1 MDQLTVLEFNNERI
15 LTTKQLA
22 FIYETTTDNVKK
34 NFNNHKSKF
43 EKGKHFFLLEGEE
56 LRAFKRKVNNIHLA
70 ENNINEYKVDN
81 IYLVPNNVNQLY
93 LWTERGANRH
103 CKILD
108 TDKAWEQFDYLEETY
123 FNAREQQ
130 RLPTN
135 PMDVL
140 KLTFQALEGQ
150 KQEIEEIKSDVQDLK
165 DNTPLFAVE
174 CDEISTA
181 VKRQGVILLGGKQSN
196 AYRNR
201 GLRGK
206 VYRDIYNQLYR
217 EFGVKSHKAIKR
229 CHLNVAVKIVEEYTL
244 PIVLSEEISF
254 VNAQMDF
261 IEM

>member
-22 FIYETTTDNVKK
+22 FIYQTDVNNVQK
-34 NFNNHKSKF
+34 NFSNHKSKF
-43 EKGKHFFLLEGEE
+43 VEGKHYFFLEGEE
-56 LRAFKRKVNNIHLA
+56 LRSFKRDLNNIQ
-70 ENNINEYKVDN
+70 
-81 IYLVPNNVNQLY
+81 LVPNNVNQLY

-130 RLPTN
+130 RLPTD

-150 KQEIEEIKSDVQDLK
+150 QQVIEEIKSDVQDLK
-165 DNTPLFAVE
+165 DNTPLFAIE
-174 CDEISTA
+174 CDEISNA
-181 VKRQGVILLGGKQSN
+181 VKRQGVVLLGGKQSN
-196 AYRNR
+196 AYRDR

-254 VNAQMDF
+254 INAQMDF
-261 IEM
+261 TEM